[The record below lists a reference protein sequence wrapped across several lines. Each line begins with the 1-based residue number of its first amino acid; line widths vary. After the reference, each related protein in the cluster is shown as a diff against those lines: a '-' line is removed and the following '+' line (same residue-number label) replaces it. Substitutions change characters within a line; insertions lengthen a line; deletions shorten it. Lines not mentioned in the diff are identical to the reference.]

1 METSTGATED
11 KRCTRPSTHMRGG
24 GYIEVECYC
33 EEHAMAAA
41 AKYGDK
47 RVPRPVAGQACLDT
61 AEGLRLDRRRC
72 QWVEARVYY
81 VVFGGW
87 RPGDKGGSL

>member
-1 METSTGATED
+1 METPVND

-24 GYIEVECYC
+24 GYLEVECYC

-47 RVPRPVAGQACLDT
+47 TIPRSVDGHGCLDT
-61 AEGLRLDRRRC
+61 AVGMLRNRRRC
-72 QWVEARVYY
+72 QWIGE
-81 VVFGGW
+81 
-87 RPGDKGGSL
+87 